1 MSGTLRVDADRLR
14 EGAKALKRTCAG
26 GRPSADEADG
36 FGSPVAR
43 GAVHR
48 FEGYWVAGQSAV
60 DELMA
65 GLAGAL
71 AQVADA
77 YQRRDAQD
85 AHRFDHAGGG
95 FVAF

>member
-1 MSGTLRVDADRLR
+1 M
-14 EGAKALKRTCAG
+14 
-26 GRPSADEADG
+26 
-36 FGSPVAR
+36 
-43 GAVHR
+43 HR
-48 FEGYWVAGQSAV
+48 FEEYWVAGQSAV